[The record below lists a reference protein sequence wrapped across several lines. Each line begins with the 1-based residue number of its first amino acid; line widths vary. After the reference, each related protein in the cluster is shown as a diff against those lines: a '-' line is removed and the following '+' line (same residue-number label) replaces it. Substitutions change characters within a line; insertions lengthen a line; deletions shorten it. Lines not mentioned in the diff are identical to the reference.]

1 MREAICLRRSQGFGL
16 CASGWAS
23 RVPQDPEEIRD
34 RLKIMANSFVV
45 MSLSLSPHKDTR
57 ITGLTPQTFKPY
69 IGTVGE
75 LEQDSGHWPK
85 ILELEREDLRN
96 RSQKRKWVMGR
107 SGLGNGVS
115 WIEIW

>member
-1 MREAICLRRSQGFGL
+1 MKQFVCDAAKVLD
-16 CASGWAS
+16 CAQAAGPPGCP
-23 RVPQDPEEIRD
+23 RTPEEIRD

-69 IGTVGE
+69 IGAVGE

-115 WIEIW
+115 CMYIYI